1 MPALPEFATLVAM
14 RTWLVLSIAVVS
26 LVACESGPIPE
37 AVVAET
43 GLPVNWEG
51 LPDPFH
57 SDSAQNRPQVVEAPA
72 DAKLTVPEG
81 FKVEEFLTGDFMRP
95 RFMLLGPNDELVFSD
110 SGARNEP
117 NGAVYVSHEG
127 NTKKLIENLD
137 RPYGLAFHEEW
148 LYVAEPTSVKRYVY
162 DAEAMTAGDGEE
174 ITSFEGMGRGHWTRS
189 LLFDK
194 DHTKL
199 YVTVGSGSNIDLG
212 EDPMRAALH
221 RYNPDGTGHEVVATG
236 LRNIIGLE
244 WYPGSDE
251 IWAAVQERD
260 HLGDDLANDFLVNV
274 KEGEFYGWPYAYNG
288 PHADPRHADDD
299 AYAEHYD
306 AELHAEMVAKTLYP
320 DVLLGAHVAVL
331 DMKFYTGTQF
341 PEEYRGGLFMAFHGS
356 WNRAER
362 IGYNVT
368 FIPFKDGRPQSG
380 PQDFLTGWM
389 LGSDMREVWGRP
401 VGLLLLKDGSMLVSD
416 DGGRKIWRVSYGE

>member
-1 MPALPEFATLVAM
+1 M
-14 RTWLVLSIAVVS
+14 RTWLVLSVAVVS
-26 LVACESGPIPE
+26 VVACESGPTPE
-37 AVVAET
+37 AAVAET

-51 LPDPFH
+51 LPDPYH
-57 SDSAQNRPQVVEAPA
+57 SPSAQNRPQVVEAPA

-81 FKVEEFLTGDFMRP
+81 FKVEEYLTGDFMRP

-117 NGAVYVSHEG
+117 NGAVYVSQEG
-127 NTKKLIENLD
+127 NAKKLIENLD

-174 ITSFEGMGRGHWTRS
+174 IISFEDMGRGHWTRS

-199 YVTVGSGSNIDLG
+199 YVSVGSGSNIDLG

-244 WYPGSDE
+244 WHPGSAE

-260 HLGDDLANDFLVNV
+260 GLGDDLANDFLVNV

-288 PHADPRHADDD
+288 PHADPRHAEEEN
-299 AYAEHYD
+299 YAEIYD
-306 AELHAEMVAKTLYP
+306 AELHAEMVGKTLYP

-331 DMKFYTGTQF
+331 DIKFYTGTQF
-341 PEEYRGGLFMAFHGS
+341 PEEYRGGLFLAFHGS

-362 IGYNVT
+362 TGYSVA
-368 FIPFKDGRPQSG
+368 FIPFKDGQPQSG

-389 LGSDMREVWGRP
+389 MGSDMREVWGRP
-401 VGLLLLKDGSMLVSD
+401 VGLLLLKDGSMLVSE

>member
-1 MPALPEFATLVAM
+1 M
-14 RTWLVLSIAVVS
+14 RTWLVLSVAVVS
-26 LVACESGPIPE
+26 VVACESGPTPE
-37 AVVAET
+37 AAVADT

-57 SDSAQNRPQVVEAPA
+57 SPSAQNRPQVVEAPA

-81 FKVEEFLTGDFMRP
+81 FKVEEYLTGDFMRP

-117 NGAVYVSHEG
+117 NGAVYVSQEG

-174 ITSFEGMGRGHWTRS
+174 IISFEDMGRGHWTRS

-199 YVTVGSGSNIDLG
+199 YVSVGSGSNIDLG

-244 WYPGSDE
+244 WHPGSAE

-260 HLGDDLANDFLVNV
+260 GLGDDLANDFLVNV

-288 PHADPRHADDD
+288 PHADPRHAEEEN
-299 AYAEHYD
+299 YAEIYD
-306 AELHAEMVAKTLYP
+306 AELHAEMVGKTLYP

-331 DMKFYTGTQF
+331 DIKFYTGTQF
-341 PEEYRGGLFMAFHGS
+341 PEEYRGGLFLAFHGS

-362 IGYNVT
+362 TGYSVA
-368 FIPFKDGRPQSG
+368 FIPFKDGQPQSG

-389 LGSDMREVWGRP
+389 MGSDMREVWGRP
-401 VGLLLLKDGSMLVSD
+401 VGLLLLKDGSMLVSE